1 MALPL
6 RLATQGKIVRSLT
19 LILALFL
26 TRAALAENK
35 EAGKALNEFF
45 EAEWN
50 YEMEQSPA
58 RASSMGDR
66 RWNDRW
72 GDQSLE
78 AIRKREEHAKDAL
91 ARLKKF
97 DRAQL
102 SPADQLNFDLFQKD
116 LEMDIEGSKFR
127 SYLMPIN
134 QRGGIQT
141 LDELGDRL
149 RFETVKDF
157 EDWIARLRAFPVLI
171 DQNIVLMREGA
182 RAKVMWPKI
191 VLNRVPAQIDK
202 QLVAKPEDSPFFKPF
217 KKFPDAISAADRER
231 LAKSAPDAIT
241 AGGLPSFRK
250 RRKNLVEGYL
260 PVWVE

>member
-1 MALPL
+1 M
-6 RLATQGKIVRSLT
+6 RSFT
-19 LILALFL
+19 LILALL
-26 TRAALAENK
+26 VTRVALAENK
-35 EAGKALNEFF
+35 DAGKALNEFF

-50 YEMEQSPA
+50 YDMEQSPV
-58 RASSMGDR
+58 RASFMGDR

-78 AIRKREEHAKDAL
+78 AIRKREEHATDAL

-97 DRAQL
+97 DRAQF
-102 SPADQLNFDLFQKD
+102 SPADQLNYDLFKKD
-116 LEMDIEGSKFR
+116 LEMDIEGFKFR

-141 LDELGDRL
+141 SDELGERL

-157 EDWIARLRAFPVLI
+157 DDWVARLRAFPTLM
-171 DQNIVLMREGA
+171 DQTMTLMKEGA
-182 RAKVMWPKI
+182 RAHIIWPKI

-202 QLVAKPEDSPFFKPF
+202 QLVAKPDESPFFKPF

-231 LAKSAPDAIT
+231 LTKAAQEAI
-241 AGGLPSFRK
+241 AAAVLPSFQK
-250 RRKNLVEGYL
+250 LK
-260 PVWVE
+260 